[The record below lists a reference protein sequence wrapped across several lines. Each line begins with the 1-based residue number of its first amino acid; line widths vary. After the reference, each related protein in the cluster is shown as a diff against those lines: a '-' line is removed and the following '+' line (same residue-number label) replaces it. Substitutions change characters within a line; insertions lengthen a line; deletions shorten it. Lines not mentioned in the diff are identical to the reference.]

1 MNISFMFRLISL
13 LVILA
18 SAKSR
23 NSNCDIATR
32 RISQVSF
39 SFFSS
44 NCKLKTS
51 FLRINCGHRRGAQ
64 SKKTNFILMRDHS
77 SAYWFC
83 PGDRVQVVED
93 VFKGQ
98 QQNLKGLIGTV
109 LQTFEKCEVDP
120 TCCCAEFVDRS
131 MAVTVEFSMRSLG
144 NEDYNKVSFVT
155 SDSWWDGEPFLYY
168 FAEEELNKLTDLA
181 DSVAFDGMSCTEFKL
196 EKLGLYRSSSK
207 DQ

>member
-1 MNISFMFRLISL
+1 M
-13 LVILA
+13 
-18 SAKSR
+18 
-23 NSNCDIATR
+23 
-32 RISQVSF
+32 
-39 SFFSS
+39 
-44 NCKLKTS
+44 
-51 FLRINCGHRRGAQ
+51 
-64 SKKTNFILMRDHS
+64 
-77 SAYWFC
+77 
-83 PGDRVQVVED
+83 QVVED

-98 QQNLKGLIGTV
+98 RQNLKGLIGTV

-144 NEDYNKVSFVT
+144 NEDYNKVSFLT

-181 DSVAFDGMSCTEFKL
+181 DSVAFDGLSCTEFKL
-196 EKLGLYRSSSK
+196 KQLGLYRSSSK